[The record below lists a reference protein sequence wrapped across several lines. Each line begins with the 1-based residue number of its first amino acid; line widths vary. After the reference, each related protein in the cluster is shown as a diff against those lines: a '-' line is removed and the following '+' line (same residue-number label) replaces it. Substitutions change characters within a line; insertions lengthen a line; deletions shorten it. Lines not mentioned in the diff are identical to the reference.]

1 MDFEKELLKIGS
13 FFTEKFSKAYSEIKR
28 QGKTKVL
35 EHFYS
40 IYRKWYYS
48 AFFDE
53 NILSPAHIVYR
64 INTDKNDGN
73 YFVPVVKVKS
83 KNRFNG
89 FDVKILNYTID
100 NHPIVDDL
108 KVFADSIEVVNIDSN
123 GIVIDE
129 NIEKVLESISVD
141 DKFYL
146 EYLLYLGTNLKIFKK
161 MPSIYSEVY
170 SMGKEYPG
178 FFDDNDK
185 SQCLRK
191 IFDAAVKLSCD
202 RINEFFPDEQRFFYP
217 EYIEKLIKEPIYVE
231 EIFKEIYGL
240 VGVDIEDIWQYEEEY
255 ENGEIGEF
263 ADAVLSSAYFLRI
276 LIDKWLIIP
285 FGDYFKF
292 IMPIYFYTYDF
303 NEKLNGIIDESKVC
317 GFEFSSS
324 IYYPCSKYRDTPL
337 ACDYFGIEREPDE
350 YDRIFKKYP
359 IGMII
364 DTIIL
369 GTQDKSL
376 TEMSNDFQENS
387 EIYEMKVKFEDT
399 KEFWK
404 VIEID
409 SNTNLNIFH
418 FEICKAM
425 NLYPFGEYSF
435 FTDED
440 RNPFSEYTPKA
451 KGRRTDKRT
460 ETTKLCDL
468 NLKPKQKIIYRNS
481 LKPNIEF
488 TAEGVPIDVFLEIEC
503 VKIKERNKNYSHPR
517 VVRMSSFA
525 KMMDANIE
533 F

>member
-1 MDFEKELLKIGS
+1 MDFQKELLKLS
-13 FFTEKFSKAYSEIKR
+13 CFFADRFAEAYSDIKR

-35 EHFYS
+35 EYFYS

-64 INTDKNDGN
+64 INTNLNDGN
-73 YFVPVVKVKS
+73 YFVPIVKIKS
-83 KNRFNG
+83 KSRFNG
-89 FDVKILNYTID
+89 FDFKILNYTTD
-100 NHPIVDDL
+100 NHPIVKDL
-108 KVFADSIEVVNIDSN
+108 RIFADSVEVVNVDSG
-123 GIVIDE
+123 GIVINKD
-129 NIEKVLESISVD
+129 IEKVLNLISID
-141 DKFYL
+141 DRFYL
-146 EYLLYLGTNLKIFKK
+146 EYLLYLGNRLNVFKK

-170 SMGKEYPG
+170 CIGREYPA
-178 FFDDNDK
+178 FFENNDK
-185 SQCLRK
+185 NQCLRK
-191 IFDAAVKLSCD
+191 IFDAAVRLSCD
-202 RINEFFPDEQRFFYP
+202 RINDFFPDDQYFFSP
-217 EYIEKLIKEPIYVE
+217 EYIERIIKEPIYVE

-303 NEKLNGIIDESKVC
+303 NEKLNGIIDESKIC

-324 IYYPCSKYRDTPL
+324 IYYPCSKYCITPL
-337 ACDYFGIEREPDE
+337 ACAYFGIEREADE

-359 IGMII
+359 MSLII

-369 GTQDKSL
+369 GSQDENL
-376 TEMSNDFQENS
+376 ADMSNDFQENS
-387 EIYEMKVKFEDT
+387 EIYELKVKFEDT

-409 SNTNLNIFH
+409 SNTNLNILH

-440 RNPFSEYTPKA
+440 MNPFSEYTPKVR
-451 KGRRTDKRT
+451 GRRSDKKT
-460 ETTKLCDL
+460 ETTKLSDL
-468 NLKPKQKIIYRNS
+468 KLQLKQKFIYRNS
-481 LKPNIEF
+481 LKSNMDF
-488 TAEGVPIDVFLEIEC
+488 TINGAPIDILLEIEC
-503 VKIKERNKNYSHPR
+503 VKIKEKSKNYSHPR
-517 VVRMSSFA
+517 VVRASSFA
-525 KMMDANIE
+525 KMMDKEIE

>member
-1 MDFEKELLKIGS
+1 MNFEEELLKIGN
-13 FFTEKFSKAYSEIKR
+13 FFADRFSKAYSDIKR

-35 EHFYS
+35 EYFYS

-53 NILSPAHIVYR
+53 NILSPANIVYR
-64 INTDKNDGN
+64 INTNDDEN
-73 YFVPVVKVKS
+73 YFVPIVKIKS

-89 FDVKILNYTID
+89 FNVKILNYTAN
-100 NHPIVDDL
+100 NHPIVDDM
-108 KVFADSIEVVNIDSN
+108 KIFADNIQVVNINGN
-123 GIVIDE
+123 GIVSNKD
-129 NIEKVLESISVD
+129 IEKVLSLISID
-141 DKFYL
+141 DKLYL
-146 EYLLYLGTNLKIFKK
+146 EYLLYLGTKLKIFKK

-170 SMGKEYPG
+170 SIGKGYPS
-178 FFDDNDK
+178 FFENNDK
-185 SQCLRK
+185 GQCLQK
-191 IFDAAVKLSCD
+191 FFDAAVKLSCEM
-202 RINEFFPDEQRFFYP
+202 INEFFPDGQSFFSP
-217 EYIEKLIKEPIYVE
+217 QYIERIIKKPIYVE

-276 LIDKWLIIP
+276 LIDKWFIIP

-303 NEKLNGIIDESKVC
+303 DEKLNGIIDESKIC

-324 IYYPCSKYRDTPL
+324 IYYPCSKYCVTPL
-337 ACDYFGIEREPDE
+337 ACGYFGIEREADE
-350 YDRIFKKYP
+350 YDRIFNKYP

-364 DTIIL
+364 DTVIL
-369 GTQDKSL
+369 GTRDNSL

-387 EIYEMKVKFEDT
+387 EIYELKVKFEDT

-418 FEICKAM
+418 LEICKAM

-435 FTDED
+435 FADED
-440 RNPFSEYTPKA
+440 RNPFSEYTPKTRA
-451 KGRRTDKRT
+451 RRTNKKT
-460 ETTKLCDL
+460 ETTKLSDL
-468 NLKPKQKIIYRNS
+468 KLQPKQKFIYRNS

-488 TAEGVPIDVFLEIEC
+488 AAEGEPLDIFLEVEC
-503 VKIKERNKNYSHPR
+503 VKIKERSKNYSHPR

-525 KMMDANIE
+525 KMMDAEIE